1 MTYNIKTLTMKKT
14 YWMLVAIMTVAL
26 SMNAQDNTVQ
36 PYFELN
42 QLPKLISI
50 MPAPPAFDSPEFS
63 YDVVRYGWGKEQRL
77 DPERVAQ
84 AIADAEWDDHAKLYA
99 LWKDAFGLEVTET
112 NTPEIWKLLETSLAT
127 TDPMRKETKAF
138 YKRQRPF
145 ERYDDSMPSH
155 EEDELRGEGS
165 YPSGHSLR
173 GWGISLLLAQIAPER
188 AEQVFKRGWDYCNSR
203 VIVGAHWQSDVDN
216 SRTAASIGFCA
227 LQGSE
232 EFIAQMKKAQIEY
245 KEKTGQTGIS
255 VVTTDAAANLLGQ
268 PVSSNYR
275 GVVIENG
282 KKTMR

>member
-1 MTYNIKTLTMKKT
+1 MKKT
-14 YWMLVAIMTVAL
+14 CWMVVAIMTVAL

-42 QLPKLISI
+42 QLPKLINI

-84 AIADAEWDDHAKLYA
+84 AIADAEWDDHAKLYG
-99 LWKDAFGLEVTET
+99 LWQEAFGLQITEAE
-112 NTPEIWKLLETSLAT
+112 TPEIWKLLETSLAT
-127 TDPMRKETKAF
+127 TDPMRKETKEF
-138 YKRQRPF
+138 YHRQRPF
-145 ERYDDSMPSH
+145 ERYNDAMPSH
-155 EEDELRGEGS
+155 EEASLQGEGS

-188 AEQVFKRGWDYCNSR
+188 AEQIFTRGWDYCNSR

-232 EFIAQMKKAQIEY
+232 EFIAQMKKAQNEY

-255 VVTTDAAANLLGQ
+255 VVAADAASQSAGSFNLLGQ